1 MYIFVQRLQQM
12 QIPSLADRLSQ
23 EQNKLMVE
31 LRDQRQQKLMNL
43 TIDPSLML
51 DVQLT
56 QRLMLNVP
64 SYQGKAGL
72 DSYVVS
78 SRQPLLSGGF

>member
-1 MYIFVQRLQQM
+1 MMI
-12 QIPSLADRLSQ
+12 I
-23 EQNKLMVE
+23 KW
-31 LRDQRQQKLMNL
+31 MNL

-64 SYQGKAGL
+64 SYQGAGL

-78 SRQPLLSGGF
+78 SRQPLMSGAFNGF